1 MKGQTMKLRNMS
13 AYVTEEKNITIE
25 LANGEVLDLENALV
39 LHSYSRRV
47 AVYCKMR
54 VYLLPCYEYSVTTWK
69 HVHAFV
75 QDCCSF
81 VWDCNAREMRKIAA
95 LGVEDDEKEYA
106 FANGIVEGIPVENVN
121 CEGCVLFGNAEC
133 SRLCALTHRVVNW

>member
-1 MKGQTMKLRNMS
+1 MKLRNMN
-13 AYVTEEKNITIE
+13 AYVTEENITIE
-25 LANGEVLDLENALV
+25 LESGEVLDLENALV
-39 LHSYSRRV
+39 LHSYSSRV

-54 VYLLPCYEYSVTTWK
+54 VYLLPRYDYSVATWK
-69 HVHAFV
+69 HVHAFI
-75 QDCCSF
+75 QDYCRF
-81 VWDCNAREMRKIAA
+81 VRDCDAREMRKIAA

-121 CEGCVLFGNAEC
+121 CEGCLFGNAEC

>member
-1 MKGQTMKLRNMS
+1 MS

-39 LHSYSRRV
+39 LHSYSSRV

-54 VYLLPCYEYSVTTWK
+54 VYLLPRYDYSVTTWK
-69 HVHAFV
+69 HVHAFIQYYCRFV
-75 QDCCSF
+75 RDC
-81 VWDCNAREMRKIAA
+81 DAREMRKIAA

-106 FANGIVEGIPVENVN
+106 FAKGIVEGYPLKMSTAKVACYLETANVR
-121 CEGCVLFGNAEC
+121 V
-133 SRLCALTHRVVNW
+133 CAHSPNESLLIS